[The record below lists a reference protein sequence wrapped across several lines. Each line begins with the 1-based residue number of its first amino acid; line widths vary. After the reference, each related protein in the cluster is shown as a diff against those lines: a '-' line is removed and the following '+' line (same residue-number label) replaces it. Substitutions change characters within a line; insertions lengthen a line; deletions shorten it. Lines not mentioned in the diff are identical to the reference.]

1 MKSLL
6 VITAIGEAATG
17 LAAVASPSLVTRL
30 LFAVE
35 VPEGVGIVLSRIAG
49 VALLALGGACWLAR
63 SETNGAALRG
73 LLTGVLIYDFAVA
86 AVLVHAGLVLGMA
99 GVVLWPAVI
108 AHGALAI
115 WCGLCLH
122 GTTRT
127 MRGEP

>member
-1 MKSLL
+1 MRSLL

-17 LAAVASPSLVTRL
+17 LAAAASPSLVTRL

-49 VALLALGGACWLAR
+49 VALLAIGGACWLAR
-63 SETNGAALRG
+63 RESNGAALRG
-73 LLTGVLIYDFAVA
+73 LLAGVLIYDFAVA

-115 WCGLCLH
+115 WCGLCLRS
-122 GTTRT
+122 TTRT